1 MMKRKNAYRAWREV
15 ILKACAKAQTAGQD
29 HAPCWPSRKGF
40 CVNTLKTAGDR
51 LGAAPACWVEVI
63 QTQGSV
69 PREAGTWM
77 LVLADDL
84 VGTIGG
90 GHLEF
95 EAMAKARALLAAGG
109 SPGEQRFALGPSLGQ
124 CCGGVVW
131 LRFERL
137 AQGDAAGLRALATRS
152 ARRQAPALQVA
163 LFGAGHVG
171 HALVE
176 LLARLPCRLMWID
189 SRDAVFAPRWL
200 EEGAT
205 VTCEHSAPVE
215 AAVADLAPQSQVLIM
230 SFSHAED
237 LEVVAACLQRQREHA
252 DLDFIGLIG
261 SATKWAVFRKRLAQ
275 RGFSEQELDQVTCP
289 IGLPGIH
296 GKEPEV
302 IAVAVAAQLLQRQQ
316 RSRP

>member
-1 MMKRKNAYRAWREV
+1 MNT
-15 ILKACAKAQTAGQD
+15 ACEHLAKASG
-29 HAPCWPSRKGF
+29 
-40 CVNTLKTAGDR
+40 
-51 LGAAPACWVEVI
+51 CWVEVI
-63 QTQGSV
+63 RTEGSV

-77 LVLADDL
+77 LVTADALA
-84 VGTIGG
+84 GTIGG

-95 EAMAKARALLAAGG
+95 DATAQARALVAQGG
-109 SPGEQRFALGPSLGQ
+109 DGFEQRFALGPSLGQ

-131 LRFERL
+131 LRFTPL
-137 AQGDAAGLRALATRS
+137 AQGGTGALRALASRS
-152 ARRQAPALQVA
+152 AERLAPALQVA

-200 EEGAT
+200 QEGSGVA
-205 VTCEHSAPVE
+205 CEHSAPVE
-215 AAVADLAPQSQVLIM
+215 GAVAGLAPHSQVLIM

-237 LEVVAACLQRQREHA
+237 LEVVAACLQRQRQRA

-261 SATKWAVFRKRLAQ
+261 SATKWAVFRRRLAQ
-275 RGFSEQELDQVTCP
+275 RGFTEQELDQVTCP
-289 IGLPGIH
+289 IGLPGIT

-302 IAVAVAAQLLQRQQ
+302 IAVAVAAQLLQR
-316 RSRP
+316 RPN

>member
-1 MMKRKNAYRAWREV
+1 MWGKGNAYRACREV
-15 ILKACAKAQTAGQD
+15 ILKAWRNSRYAAKTMHRAGKAGRD
-29 HAPCWPSRKGF
+29 FRL
-40 CVNTLKTAGDR
+40 NTLNTASHR

-63 QTQGSV
+63 GAQGSV

-95 EAMAKARALLAAGG
+95 EAMAQARALLAGG
-109 SPGEQRFALGPSLGQ
+109 GGGLERRFALGPSLGQ

-131 LRFERL
+131 LRFAPL
-137 AQGDAAGLRALATRS
+137 AQGDVAGLHALAAS
-152 ARRQAPALQVA
+152 CAQRQAPTLEVA

-171 HALVE
+171 QALVE
-176 LLARLPCRLMWID
+176 LLSRLPCRLRWID

-200 EEGAT
+200 ADGSGVA
-205 VTCEHSAPVE
+205 CEHSAPVE
-215 AAVADLAPQSQVLIM
+215 GAVADLAARSQVLIM

-237 LEVVAACLQRQREHA
+237 LEVVAACLQRQRERA

-261 SATKWAVFRKRLAQ
+261 SATKWAVFRRRLAQ
-275 RGFSEQELDQVTCP
+275 RGFSELELDRVTCP
-289 IGLPGIH
+289 IGLPGIP

-302 IAVAVAAQLLQRQQ
+302 IAVAVAAQLLQR
-316 RSRP
+316 RG

>member
-1 MMKRKNAYRAWREV
+1 MRQAAKTMHRAG
-15 ILKACAKAQTAGQD
+15 KAGED
-29 HAPCWPSRKGF
+29 FHL
-40 CVNTLKTAGDR
+40 NTLKTAVER

-63 QTQGSV
+63 DAQGSV
-69 PREAGTWM
+69 PRAAGTWM
-77 LVLADDL
+77 LVLADGL

-95 EAMAKARALLAAGG
+95 QAMARARALLALGG
-109 SPGEQRFALGPSLGQ
+109 TAFEQRFALGPSLGQ

-131 LRFERL
+131 LRFEPL
-137 AQGDAAGLRALATRS
+137 AQGDGAGLRALAARS
-152 ARRQAPALQVA
+152 ASRLVPALQVA

-176 LLARLPCRLMWID
+176 LLSRLPCKLHWID
-189 SRDAVFAPRWL
+189 SRDAVFAPQWL
-200 EEGAT
+200 EEGSS
-205 VTCEHSAPVE
+205 VNCEHSAPVE
-215 AAVADLAPQSQVLIM
+215 AAVADLAAHSQVLIM

-237 LEVVAACLQRQREHA
+237 LEVVAACLQRQRERA

-289 IGLPGIH
+289 IGLPGIT

-302 IAVAVAAQLLQRQQ
+302 IAVAVAAQLLQR
-316 RSRP
+316 RG